1 MTITQQPQTGLISR
15 FYRQVENRLK
25 NRVYLIAI
33 LVFFLSIM
41 SHISVGSLFSLI
53 VSWQTLEIV
62 LVLA

>member
-1 MTITQQPQTGLISR
+1 MMRYLG
-15 FYRQVENRLK
+15 YYYCDVVRLK